1 MPRTEEEASIRPGF
15 ARSVQTSRLGKIYHR
30 LHPPLIGWPADTGP
44 MGGEKSARAR
54 HLNRMVVSAWPSPD
68 FLGALQNFAKI
79 SARRDPRGIRETEP
93 GLTRPAHPAGRGP
106 GHKCCM
112 LQTGLTAHPRI
123 NQMSRCMVKTATKLL
138 ALNSVGIVLPGVCVA
153 VYSAVA
159 SALQFL

>member
-1 MPRTEEEASIRPGF
+1 M
-15 ARSVQTSRLGKIYHR
+15 QTSRLGKIYHR

-44 MGGEKSARAR
+44 MGEGKSARAR

-106 GHKCCM
+106 GHQCCM
-112 LQTGLTAHPRI
+112 LQTGLTVLHPRI
-123 NQMSRCMVKTATKLL
+123 NQMSCCMVKTGTKLL